1 MNLSDPISIVEAR
14 DGIEPSNKALQ
25 TLPFSFRVPR
35 PLTTSAYD
43 HSQASV
49 TRNLSRDSPRST
61 SWNPSPER
69 IHKKALREPQLAKE
83 HTSQIKILHPDL
95 GNMTLQSGTQ
105 AVIYDCW
112 T

>member
-1 MNLSDPISIVEAR
+1 MAQKQAERARTYPAMNLSYPISIVEAR

-35 PLTTSAYD
+35 LLSQRR
-43 HSQASV
+43 HSDDSEASV

-69 IHKKALREPQLAKE
+69 IHEK
-83 HTSQIKILHPDL
+83 S
-95 GNMTLQSGTQ
+95 S
-105 AVIYDCW
+105 
-112 T
+112 